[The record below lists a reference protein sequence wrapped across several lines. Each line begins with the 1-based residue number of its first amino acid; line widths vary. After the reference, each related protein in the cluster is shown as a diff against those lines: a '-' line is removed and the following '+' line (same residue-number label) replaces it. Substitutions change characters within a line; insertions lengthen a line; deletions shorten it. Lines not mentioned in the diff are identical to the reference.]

1 MDSTCVDTSLNLNL
15 SPSPTHVNPT
25 VAEVVLVEEL
35 HRLSSENKRLTETLT
50 HMCVSY
56 EALQKHLTKLMNTS
70 SDCYNHHQSRKR
82 KAESYE
88 NCNDE
93 EESLFI
99 KRPNNIVHN
108 NNNNNKVSK
117 VLVKT
122 DASDSSLYVMDGY
135 QWRKYGQKVTRDNPS
150 PRAYF
155 RCSFAPS
162 CPVKKKV
169 QRSVEDP
176 TILVA
181 TYEGEHNHG
190 RSQTEISLVSSQ
202 SHSSETIIPLVS
214 SPSSRITSSP
224 TTLDLVKNSISS
236 VDIDHN
242 AQNKSSSS
250 SYIHKFLVQEMAT
263 SLTSDPNFTAVLATA
278 ISGKILEHTSLEKL

>member
-1 MDSTCVDTSLNLNL
+1 
-15 SPSPTHVNPT
+15 
-25 VAEVVLVEEL
+25 
-35 HRLSSENKRLTETLT
+35 
-50 HMCVSY
+50 MCVSY

-93 EESLFI
+93 EESLLLI
-99 KRPNNIVHN
+99 KRPNNIVH
-108 NNNNNKVSK
+108 NNNNKVSK

-242 AQNKSSSS
+242 AQKKSSSIS
-250 SYIHKFLVQEMAT
+250 SSIHKFLVQEMAT